1 MPDLMPGACCLVP
14 LPMKLIVGLGNPGSE
29 YARTRHN
36 AGFMA
41 IDRLLGK
48 HAVGATP
55 KARFSAA
62 VVEGN
67 VGSEKCL
74 FIKPT
79 NYMNRS
85 GQSVAEAVAFYK
97 ADFTS
102 DLLVLV
108 DDLYIPLGNIR
119 IRAGGGTAGHNGLAD
134 IQRALGSD
142 AYPRLRIGIDPKP
155 PMMHQA
161 DYVLSRFTDDDLGR
175 LSPALDRAA
184 QATEVFITKGLNIAM
199 NQFNADPEKPQREKP
214 NSEKPN
220 GDKPQAETQRP
231 SSGPTRPTPSSN

>member
-1 MPDLMPGACCLVP
+1 MPVLMPDACCLTA

-29 YARTRHN
+29 YTRTRHN
-36 AGFMA
+36 AGFMVV
-41 IDRLLGK
+41 DRLVGK
-48 HAVGATP
+48 HAAGAIP

-62 VVEGN
+62 VVEGS

-79 NYMNRS
+79 TYMNRS
-85 GQSVAEAVAFYK
+85 GQSVAEAVSFYK
-97 ADFTS
+97 VDMAS

-142 AYPRLRIGIDPKP
+142 VYPRLRIGIDPKP
-155 PMMHQA
+155 AMMHQA
-161 DYVLSRFTDDDLGR
+161 DYVLSRFTDEDQAKLG
-175 LSPALDRAA
+175 PALDRAA
-184 QATEVFITKGLNIAM
+184 QATEVFITKGLTPAM
-199 NQFNADPEKPQREKP
+199 NQFNTDPDRVKPERPAGEKDGGASR
-214 NSEKPN
+214 S
-220 GDKPQAETQRP
+220 
-231 SSGPTRPTPSSN
+231 TPSSN